1 MDKEFNKDI
10 GVELENLE
18 RLVWEMKEL
27 INKVKDNPD
36 FITTRAAGSILHD
49 FYSGIEK
56 MFERIASDGV
66 LMLVIVFWIT
76 IASMVICGALW
87 ARFNRKG

>member
-1 MDKEFNKDI
+1 
-10 GVELENLE
+10 
-18 RLVWEMKEL
+18 
-27 INKVKDNPD
+27 
-36 FITTRAAGSILHD
+36 
-49 FYSGIEK
+49 